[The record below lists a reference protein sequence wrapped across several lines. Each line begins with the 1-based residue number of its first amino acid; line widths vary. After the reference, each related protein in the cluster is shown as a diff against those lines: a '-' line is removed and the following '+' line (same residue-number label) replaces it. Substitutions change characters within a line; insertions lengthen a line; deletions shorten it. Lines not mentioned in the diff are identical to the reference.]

1 MPENPNNQTEI
12 HDNRYGRLN
21 LSYTLTQNNE
31 KDTSAQE
38 IICNEMFFN
47 KKPYSKKLKLS
58 NKVNEKFSNKPS
70 EEGRS
75 VISSDDE
82 LESSS
87 NRMFTQ
93 VVNDRNINMFQSYS
107 SKNPKAKRFVIRKSS
122 VRGENSK
129 PPTTNTSFSN
139 YRVSKKLAGILE
151 QQLQVL
157 MQGKNQGKRSE
168 RMSGPQQEVNK
179 SHFLPY
185 KNAAD
190 LLYKHS
196 VSKSQRSRRKLTV
209 STGKV
214 KSKAK
219 VVRSDNRSA
228 RSNYVKSNK
237 VHTPRYNGNIVRLV
251 KGKEQIINHHK

>member
-1 MPENPNNQTEI
+1 MRKIPRPK
-12 HDNRYGRLN
+12 RLFAMKCFSTRS
-21 LSYTLTQNNE
+21 LIQN
-31 KDTSAQE
+31 
-38 IICNEMFFN
+38 
-47 KKPYSKKLKLS
+47 KLKLS
-58 NKVNEKFSNKPS
+58 NRVNDRFSNRPS
-70 EEGRS
+70 AEGRS

-87 NRMFTQ
+87 NRMLTQ
-93 VVNDRNINMFQSYS
+93 VVNDKNISLFQSYS

-139 YRVSKKLAGILE
+139 YRVSKRLAGILE

-157 MQGKNQGKRSE
+157 MQGKNYANCSE
-168 RMSGPQQEVNK
+168 RMSGPLQEVNK

-209 STGKV
+209 STSKV
-214 KSKAK
+214 KNKGKA
-219 VVRSDNRSA
+219 VRSDNRSA
-228 RSNYVKSNK
+228 RSNYVRSNK